1 MKKIPDYFITDV
13 RSLRK
18 TLESDGIEQKTLG
31 LKLERLTE
39 VLEDE
44 SNNLDVHLFVIET
57 VIIPF
62 YPVILANDR

>member
-1 MKKIPDYFITDV
+1 MKKIPDYLITDV

-31 LKLERLTE
+31 LQLERLTE